1 MVPRIGNPPHCA
13 RNHRPGVHAGGNARQ
28 RPRAWLA
35 HFFSGIVEA
44 VHAFHGRRWGGVL
57 LHIAGGALGILIGL
71 LVGTHPVAGALAW
84 TLLFATFLTVI
95 GFFRLAAAIWLRY
108 RSWGWAVLDGIV
120 TLVLGLLLWAGLPW
134 SGLWFLG
141 FALGIALLLR
151 GWSAVI
157 FAFAVRHIS
166 NPVLIRR
173 VA

>member
-1 MVPRIGNPPHCA
+1 MDSALCLVPECDWFIPA
-13 RNHRPGVHAGGNARQ
+13 RSRY
-28 RPRAWLA
+28 LA
-35 HFFSGIVEA
+35 SVSQ
-44 VHAFHGRRWGGVL
+44 L
-57 LHIAGGALGILIGL
+57 
-71 LVGTHPVAGALAW
+71 
-84 TLLFATFLTVI
+84 
-95 GFFRLAAAIWLRY
+95 
-108 RSWGWAVLDGIV
+108 GWAVLDGIV